1 MDRTYGRYWPDA
13 SDQAICQQF
22 LKEHGELALGM
33 CSLFGAFREQGW
45 EQATAAHMAV
55 EAKIHP
61 ATVEKDQE
69 HGTHYRPD

>member
-33 CSLFGAFREQGW
+33 CSLFGALREQGW
-45 EQATAAHMAV
+45 EQTVAAHMAV
-55 EAKIHP
+55 EVIMHP
-61 ATVEKDQE
+61 VAVQE
-69 HGTHYRPD
+69 DPGP